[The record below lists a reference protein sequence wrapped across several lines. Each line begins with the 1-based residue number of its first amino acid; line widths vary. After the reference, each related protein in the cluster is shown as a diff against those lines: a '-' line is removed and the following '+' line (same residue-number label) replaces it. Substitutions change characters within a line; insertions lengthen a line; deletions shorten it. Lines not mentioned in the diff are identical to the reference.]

1 MEDTISLQKSAVE
14 ENREILREYKRLL
27 RMAKS
32 SIQTKEQLAVVRKA
46 FKIALKAHDGTRRKS
61 GEPYILHPLAVAQ
74 IVVEEFNLDYVSI
87 ACALMHDVVEDS
99 DFTLGDMKANFDGNL
114 ARIIDGL
121 TKIKGVV
128 GKDSSIV
135 KSQAENL
142 KKILLTLSDDV
153 RVILIKIA
161 DRLHNMRTMKSMP
174 EGKQVRI
181 SSETMYLYAPLAHRL
196 GLYKIKTEL
205 EDLSLKYTNRAL
217 YSEIAQKLA
226 ATKQDR
232 DKFIRDFIAPLKV
245 SLEEGGMKD
254 FKIYGRPKS
263 IHSIWNKIRKK
274 GVEFEEIYDLF
285 AIRIVID
292 AKPKLEK
299 SECWKAYSIITDIYK
314 PQPDRLRDWISNP
327 KSNGYESLHTTVL
340 GPKGRWVE
348 VQIRSKRM
356 DEIAE
361 KGVAA
366 HWRYKGQKS
375 ASGDLL
381 EDWLEQV
388 RDYLQNPAA
397 NALEFLND
405 FKQNLYESDIYVF
418 TPKGE
423 LRTMPAGS
431 TILDFAFSIHTELG
445 AKCIG
450 GKINNKLCAIS
461 HKIKNGDQVYILT
474 STKQKPTDDW
484 LSIAVTSKARS
495 RIKSYLKETMR
506 IEAENG
512 KMILERK
519 LKQLKAEINK
529 DLIEQLA
536 TYFKQGSSLNFLYN
550 ISIDAFD
557 LNKLKELTIVNNK
570 IENLVERKARPI
582 DEDKLAA
589 DVTQDADLMLFG
601 GLNNV
606 EYSMAKC
613 CLPKAGDKVF
623 GFITINKG
631 IKVHRDDCPN
641 AMDLKTKYPY
651 RVASTIWGK
660 QDSVAFLTGIRI
672 RGIDDVGL
680 INRLTNIVSNQLHID
695 MRSISFDTIDGVFEG
710 LIKVYVSN
718 NNELKRLISEIK
730 NINGVHNVRRIEA

>member
-1 MEDTISLQKSAVE
+1 MSAAVVKTDEQKV
-14 ENREILREYKRLL
+14 L
-27 RMAKS
+27 
-32 SIQTKEQLAVVRKA
+32 VRKA
-46 FKIALKAHDGTRRKS
+46 FKIAADAHEGTRRKS

-74 IVVEEFNLDYVSI
+74 IVSEEFNLDATSI

-99 DFTLGDMKANFDGNL
+99 DFTLEQMERNFNKDV

-121 TKIKGVV
+121 TKIKGVT
-128 GKDSSIV
+128 SNTSMV
-135 KSQAENL
+135 KTQAENL

-174 EGKQVRI
+174 ERKQVRI
-181 SSETMYLYAPLAHRL
+181 SSETLYLYAPLAHRL

-205 EDLSLKYTNRAL
+205 EDLSLKYTNREL

-226 ATKQDR
+226 ATKRDR
-232 DKFIRDFIAPLKV
+232 DKYIRDFINPLQEK
-245 SLEEGGMKD
+245 LEEGGLTD
-254 FKIYGRPKS
+254 FRVYGRPKS

-274 GVEFEEIYDLF
+274 KVDFEEIYDLF

-292 AKPKLEK
+292 APEK
-299 SECWKAYSIITDIYK
+299 KEKAECWKAYSIITDIYK

-348 VQIRSKRM
+348 VQIRSKQM
-356 DEIAE
+356 DEVAE

-366 HWRYKGQKS
+366 HWRYKGQKG
-375 ASGDLL
+375 ASSDVL
-381 EDWLEQV
+381 DNWLEQV
-388 RDYLQNPAA
+388 RDYLQDPAA
-397 NALEFLND
+397 NPLEFLND
-405 FKQNLYESDIYVF
+405 FRQNLYKSDIYVF
-418 TPKGE
+418 TPTGD
-423 LRTMPAGS
+423 LRTMRGGS

-450 GKINNKLCAIS
+450 GKINNKLYPIS
-461 HKIKNGDQVYILT
+461 HKLKNGDQIHILT
-474 STKQKPTDDW
+474 STKQKPTEDW
-484 LSIAVTSKARS
+484 LSFTVTTKARS
-495 RIKSYLKETMR
+495 RIKSHLNEAMR
-506 IEAENG
+506 IEADNG

-536 TYFKQGSSLNFLYN
+536 THFKQGNSLHFLNN
-550 ISIDAFD
+550 ISVGKFD
-557 LNKLKELTIVNNK
+557 LNELKKVTIVNNK

-582 DEDKLAA
+582 EEEKYNDEIN
-589 DVTQDADLMLFG
+589 QGADLMLFG

-606 EYSMAKC
+606 EYSLASC
-613 CLPKAGDKVF
+613 CTPRQGDKVF

-641 AMDLKTKYPY
+641 AHDLKTKYPY
-651 RVASTIWGK
+651 RVASTIWGR
-660 QDSVAFLTGIRI
+660 QDTVAFLTGLRI
-672 RGIDDVGL
+672 TGIDDVGL
-680 INRLTNIVSNQLHID
+680 INRLTNVVSNQLSID
-695 MRSISFDTIDGVFEG
+695 MRSISFDTVDGVFEG
-710 LIKVYVSN
+710 LIKVYVGN
-718 NNELKRLISEIK
+718 NNELKKLITSIK
-730 NINGVHNVRRIEA
+730 NIEGVHNVRRIEA